1 MSLDGSAQIA
11 PNGRYNI
18 ASGVHKAFVLFHNHG
33 SSRSQLAPGHRG
45 RIGLTAA
52 VVQRASRCGSGSL
65 RLSKPPPPL
74 LGFNNNVRHRGRIF
88 HIQTEDSGI
97 RHARIMTHLFADG
110 GRIVRTTR
118 TEYSEH
124 VGRADMVE
132 VLRALMKE
140 QHKSMFIRLRSGEL
154 DDAIADACGEHPE
167 EAAPTKPDNPRPVPK
182 ATKSSPVQPQP
193 SVETKAS
200 QSRGQ
205 PAQRA
210 RSSPPGERRL
220 SNPALKRVVPSVPPP
235 TGDLDLDV
243 TSLDAHPPRV
253 PRDADPRRAAAL
265 ARPPSAPRLPS
276 DLEAPEAPD
285 RADADVRYAASRP
298 AAIFAELPGPQNSIF
313 GSEPISEQSLDDV
326 ILSYLADDLDG
337 PSQE

>member
-1 MSLDGSAQIA
+1 
-11 PNGRYNI
+11 
-18 ASGVHKAFVLFHNHG
+18 
-33 SSRSQLAPGHRG
+33 
-45 RIGLTAA
+45 
-52 VVQRASRCGSGSL
+52 
-65 RLSKPPPPL
+65 LSKPPPPL

-124 VGRADMVE
+124 VGREDMVE

-182 ATKSSPVQPQP
+182 ATKSSPVQPRP
-193 SVETKAS
+193 SAATQAS
-200 QSRGQ
+200 PSQAEPVRH
-205 PAQRA
+205 A

-235 TGDLDLDV
+235 GGDLDLDV
-243 TSLDAHPPRV
+243 TSLDAHPPHLRAD
-253 PRDADPRRAAAL
+253 PDPRRAAAL
-265 ARPPSAPRLPS
+265 ARPPAAPRVPS
-276 DLEAPEAPD
+276 DVGDSGVPD
-285 RADADVRYAASRP
+285 REDVDVRYAASRP
-298 AAIFAELPGPQNSIF
+298 AAIFADLPGPQNSIF

-337 PSQE
+337 SSRE

>member
-1 MSLDGSAQIA
+1 M
-11 PNGRYNI
+11 
-18 ASGVHKAFVLFHNHG
+18 
-33 SSRSQLAPGHRG
+33 
-45 RIGLTAA
+45 
-52 VVQRASRCGSGSL
+52 
-65 RLSKPPPPL
+65 SKPPPPL

-88 HIQTEDSGI
+88 HIQTEDSGV

-124 VGRADMVE
+124 VGREDMVE

-167 EAAPTKPDNPRPVPK
+167 EAAPTRPDNPRPVPK
-182 ATKSSPVQPQP
+182 ATKSSPVQPRP
-193 SVETKAS
+193 SAATTAS
-200 QSRGQ
+200 PSQAE
-205 PAQRA
+205 PVQRA
-210 RSSPPGERRL
+210 RSSPSGERRL

-235 TGDLDLDV
+235 AGDLDIDV
-243 TSLDAHPPRV
+243 TSLDAHPPHVR
-253 PRDADPRRAAAL
+253 RNSDPRRAAAL
-265 ARPPSAPRLPS
+265 ARPPGAPRVPS
-276 DLEAPEAPD
+276 DLGGDAAVPD
-285 RADADVRYAASRP
+285 RGDADVRYAASRP

-337 PSQE
+337 SSRE